1 MLPYIPYMD
10 PMGLGLK
17 MNPTPP
23 PKSNLNEFIWA
34 KHEQIFRRYRFSLIV
49 GNGSNIH
56 SPTKKCWCPLFPPNI
71 LIVLEMILEYEPL
84 SGYQVPV

>member
-1 MLPYIPYMD
+1 
-10 PMGLGLK
+10 MGLGLK

-23 PKSNLNEFIWA
+23 PKSNLYEFIWA

-56 SPTKKCWCPLFPPNI
+56 SPTKKCWRPLFPPEHPDSSRND
-71 LIVLEMILEYEPL
+71 
-84 SGYQVPV
+84 S